1 MLAVRP
7 DQPEWVVI
15 VASIV
20 AFQIVMAVMAVP
32 RTLGKDE
39 PMMMLATG
47 GDPPA
52 VPVTAGVI
60 LAVIVLVF
68 ALLMLT
74 FMIPLRN
81 RIVEE
86 S

>member
-1 MLAVRP
+1 
-7 DQPEWVVI
+7 
-15 VASIV
+15 
-20 AFQIVMAVMAVP
+20 
-32 RTLGKDE
+32 
-39 PMMMLATG
+39 MMMLATG

-74 FMIPLRN
+74 FMIALRN

-86 S
+86 A